1 MEPEK
6 MRLQKYLAL
15 CGVAS
20 RRMAETIIRSGRVT
34 VDGQVANAMGLT
46 VDGSQQVTVDGKLI
60 APEEHKVYILLH
72 KPEGYVSTVKDPEG
86 RPTVMSLLGQW
97 KERVYPVGRL
107 DYDSSGLL
115 MLTNDGELAHRL
127 THPRHEVSKCYLAL
141 VEGIP
146 SGHILNELR
155 RGVMLDGRRTAPAE
169 VTCTPLGEWAS
180 EIEMVIHEG
189 RNRQIRRMC
198 ESIGHPVKAL
208 KRIAIGGLSLGELPE
223 GEWRLATKD
232 DLDKMTGES

>member
-1 MEPEK
+1 MDLEK

-15 CGVAS
+15 CGVSS
-20 RRMAETIIRSGRVT
+20 RRTAETIIRAGRVT
-34 VDGQVANAMGLT
+34 VDGQVVTAMGVA
-46 VDGSQQVTVDGKLI
+46 VDGSQAVAVDGLAI

-72 KPEGYVSTVKDPEG
+72 KPEGYVSTVKDPQG
-86 RPTVMSLLGQW
+86 RPTVMSLLSDL

-115 MLTNDGELAHRL
+115 MLTNDGELAHLL
-127 THPRHEVSKCYLAL
+127 THPRHEVSKCYIAL

-155 RGVMLDGRRTAPAE
+155 RGVMIDGRRTAPAE
-169 VTCTPLGEWAS
+169 VICTPVSANAS
-180 EIEMVIHEG
+180 EIEMTIHEG

-198 ESIGHPVKAL
+198 EAIGHPVRAL
-208 KRIAIGGLSLGELPE
+208 KRIAIGNLPLGELPE
-223 GEWRLATKD
+223 GEWRLATKE
-232 DLDKMTGES
+232 DLNKMTGEL